1 MQHPK
6 PEISMRYLASTFGAL
21 ALAFTAAVPLHADP
35 PARVARVSYIEG
47 SVSLR
52 PSTADDWVQAS
63 VNYPMTSGDN
73 IWTDQ
78 SSRAELHVGST
89 AMQLGPQTA
98 LGWTNL
104 DDTHFQARLDQ
115 GEVEIRIR
123 DLYDND
129 AVELD
134 TPNGVITF
142 SQPGQYRVDV
152 TADGQTSVVTVRGG
166 LANVA
171 TTSQSF
177 SVQAGQS
184 ASITGTNNA
193 TYDLASAPAYDD
205 LDSWSQARNARED
218 ASVSRQYVSTEMTG
232 YEDLDAYGTWRSTP
246 LYGEVWV
253 PARVRDGWAPYR
265 YGHWAF
271 VQPWGWT
278 WIDDA
283 PWGFAPFHYGRWA
296 YYSGSWVWVPGAI
309 VERPVYA
316 PVLVAFV
323 GGSRFSVSLRFGGD
337 GGVAWFPL
345 APGEVYVPSYRVS
358 DGYVRNVNITNVHVT
373 NINVRNINVTN
384 IHYVNERVDGGV
396 TAVPRR
402 VFEGAQPIARVAT
415 VVSPRDALSGTVI
428 GHTALVAPT
437 PASRLGRAPGDARLT
452 VRPPAAAFTRPVVTR
467 AADQHVV
474 ARKPATIVRPE
485 PARVPV
491 TVTRPATPSNES
503 HAVRVAPIT
512 TAPAGR
518 RVERPVVAQP
528 ARPSPVVALPAR
540 RAPVAAR
547 PVQSEPA
554 VARPGIIAITPQQ
567 RNKPD
572 TRVGVEPHAPSIAP
586 ARPEMSRP
594 PVAEQPRSEVVRPPI
609 AAAPIRVQRTE
620 PAPSTRVVAEPRVA
634 HEAQPRGVQ
643 QPRVQEPRIVQPRE
657 VQAPHEVQPREVP
670 SHERVSAPKQDRSK
684 DARRRPSDQPAN

>member
-6 PEISMRYLASTFGAL
+6 PEIPMRYLASTVGAL

-98 LGWTNL
+98 LGVTDL
-104 DDTHFQARLDQ
+104 DDTHFQVRIDQ
-115 GEVEIRIR
+115 GEVELRVR
-123 DLYDND
+123 ELYDND
-129 AVELD
+129 VVELD
-134 TPNGVITF
+134 TPNGVVTL

-152 TADGQTSVVTVRGG
+152 SADGQTSVVTVRGG

-171 TTSQSF
+171 TTAQSF

-184 ASITGTNNA
+184 ASINGTDNA

-205 LDSWSQARNARED
+205 LDSWSQARDRRED
-218 ASVSRQYVSTEMTG
+218 DAVSRQYVSTEMTG
-232 YEDLDAYGTWRSTP
+232 YEDLDTYGTWRSTP

-253 PARVRDGWAPYR
+253 PAHVRADWAPYR

-296 YYSGSWVWVPGAI
+296 SYGGTWVWVPGVI

-316 PVLVAFV
+316 PALVAFV
-323 GGSRFSVSLRFGGD
+323 GGPRFSVSLRFGGD

-358 DGYVRNVNITNVHVT
+358 DRYARNVNITNVHVT
-373 NINVRNINVTN
+373 NINVRNVNVTN
-384 IHYVNERVDGGV
+384 IQYVNERVNGGI

-415 VVSPRDALSGTVI
+415 VVSPREALTGTVV
-428 GHTALVAPT
+428 GHTAQIAPT

-452 VRPPAAAFTRPVVTR
+452 VRPPAVAFMRPVVMRT
-467 AADQHVV
+467 ADPHVV
-474 ARKPATIVRPE
+474 KRTPAAVVRPE

-491 TVTRPATPSNES
+491 TVSRPAAPSNES
-503 HAVRVAPIT
+503 HAL
-512 TAPAGR
+512 
-518 RVERPVVAQP
+518 RP
-528 ARPSPVVALPAR
+528 
-540 RAPVAAR
+540 APVTAR

-554 VARPGIIAITPQQ
+554 VARPGIIAVTPQQ

-572 TRVGVEPHAPSIAP
+572 TRAAVEPHAPVATP
-586 ARPEMSRP
+586 VRPEVMRP
-594 PVAEQPRSEVVRPPI
+594 RAVEQPRSEVVRPPV
-609 AAAPIRVQRTE
+609 AAAPTRIARPE
-620 PAPSTRVVAEPRVA
+620 PAPSAREIAQPRVA
-634 HEAQPRGVQ
+634 HEAQPRE
-643 QPRVQEPRIVQPRE
+643 VQEPRVVQRPRVVQEPRAVQPRE
-657 VQAPHEVQPREVP
+657 VQPREVQSREAQPPHEVQSRAVQ
-670 SHERVSAPKQDRSK
+670 SHERVSTPKQDRAK
-684 DARRRPSDQPAN
+684 DVRRRTADQPAH

>member
-1 MQHPK
+1 
-6 PEISMRYLASTFGAL
+6 MRYLASTFGAL

-89 AMQLGPQTA
+89 ALQLGPQTA
-98 LGWTNL
+98 LGWTEL

-115 GEVEIRIR
+115 GEVEIRVR
-123 DLYDND
+123 ELYDND
-129 AVELD
+129 VVELD
-134 TPNGVITF
+134 TPNGVVTL

-193 TYDLASAPAYDD
+193 AYDLASAPAYDD
-205 LDSWSQARNARED
+205 LDTWSQARDARED

-253 PARVRDGWAPYR
+253 PARVRSGWAPYR

-316 PVLVAFV
+316 PALVAFV
-323 GGSRFSVSLRFGGD
+323 GGPRFSASLRFGGD

-345 APGEVYVPSYRVS
+345 APGEVYVPSYRVT

-384 IHYVNERVDGGV
+384 IHYVNERVNGGI

-402 VFEGAQPIARVAT
+402 VFEGAQPVARVAT
-415 VVSPRDALSGTVI
+415 VVSPRDALTGTVV

-437 PASRLGRAPGDARLT
+437 PASRLGRAPGDARRT
-452 VRPPAAAFTRPVVTR
+452 VRPPATAFMRPVVTR
-467 AADQHVV
+467 TANPHVV
-474 ARKPATIVRPE
+474 TRTPAPVVRPE

-503 HAVRVAPIT
+503 HAVRAAPVT
-512 TAPAGR
+512 TAPTGR
-518 RVERPVVAQP
+518 RVETPVVAQP
-528 ARPSPVVALPAR
+528 ARREPVVAQPVRPAP
-540 RAPVAAR
+540 ATAR
-547 PVQSEPA
+547 PVQPEPA
-554 VARPGIIAITPQQ
+554 VARPGIIAVTPQQ

-572 TRVGVEPHAPSIAP
+572 ARVGAEPHAQVATP
-586 ARPEMSRP
+586 ARPQVSRP
-594 PVAEQPRSEVVRPPI
+594 PVVEQPRAEVVRPP
-609 AAAPIRVQRTE
+609 AVAAPTRVARTE
-620 PAPSTRVVAEPRVA
+620 PAPNSRVTPEPRVQ
-634 HEAQPRGVQ
+634 HEAQPRNVQ
-643 QPRVQEPRIVQPRE
+643 QPRVVQEPRE
-657 VQAPHEVQPREVP
+657 VQQPRVMQQPREAQPPHEVQSRQVQ
-670 SHERVSAPKQDRSK
+670 SHERVSAPKQDQAK
-684 DARRRPSDQPAN
+684 DVRRRSANQPPH

>member
-1 MQHPK
+1 
-6 PEISMRYLASTFGAL
+6 MRYLASTFGAL

-47 SVSLR
+47 AVSLR

-89 AMQLGPQTA
+89 ALQLGPQTA
-98 LGWTNL
+98 LGWTDL

-123 DLYDND
+123 ELYDNY

-134 TPNGVITF
+134 TPNGVVTF

-152 TADGQTSVVTVRGG
+152 SADGQTSVVTVRGG

-184 ASITGTNNA
+184 ATITGTNNA
-193 TYDLASAPAYDD
+193 TYGLASAPAYDD
-205 LDSWSQARNARED
+205 LDSWSQARDARED

-232 YEDLDAYGTWRSTP
+232 YEDLDAYGTWQSTP

-253 PARVRDGWAPYR
+253 PARVRSGWAPYR

-309 VERPVYA
+309 IERPVYA
-316 PVLVAFV
+316 PALVAFV
-323 GGSRFSVSLRFGGD
+323 GGPNFFASLRFGGD

-384 IHYVNERVDGGV
+384 IHYVNERVDGGI

-402 VFEGAQPIARVAT
+402 AFEGAQPIARFAT
-415 VVSPRDALSGTVI
+415 VVSPRDALTGTVV

-437 PASRLGRAPGDARLT
+437 PVSRLGRAPGDARLT
-452 VRPPAAAFTRPVVTR
+452 VRPPAEAFTRPIVTR
-467 AADQHVV
+467 TNQHVV
-474 ARKPATIVRPE
+474 ARTPATVVRPE

-491 TVTRPATPSNES
+491 TISRPATPSIDN
-503 HAVRVAPIT
+503 HGMRAAPV
-512 TAPAGR
+512 TAAPTGR
-518 RVERPVVAQP
+518 RVETPVVAQP
-528 ARPSPVVALPAR
+528 ARPSPVVAQPAR
-540 RAPVAAR
+540 PVPMTARPAPMTAR

-554 VARPGIIAITPQQ
+554 VARPGIIAVTPQQ

-572 TRVGVEPHAPSIAP
+572 TRVG
-586 ARPEMSRP
+586 MRP
-594 PVAEQPRSEVVRPPI
+594 PVATAPTRVARP
-609 AAAPIRVQRTE
+609 E
-620 PAPSTRVVAEPRVA
+620 PATSSRVVPEPRVV
-634 HEAQPRGVQ
+634 HEAQPREVQ
-643 QPRVQEPRIVQPRE
+643 QPRVQEPRAVQPRE
-657 VQAPHEVQPREVP
+657 VQAPRDVQPRDVQP
-670 SHERVSAPKQDRSK
+670 RQVQPRDVQSHERVSTPKQDRAK
-684 DARRRPSDQPAN
+684 DTRRRPSNQPAN

>member
-1 MQHPK
+1 
-6 PEISMRYLASTFGAL
+6 MRYLASTFGAL

-123 DLYDND
+123 ELYAND

-134 TPNGVITF
+134 TPNGVVTF

-152 TADGQTSVVTVRGG
+152 SADGQTSVVTVRGG

-171 TTSQSF
+171 TSSQSF
-177 SVQAGQS
+177 TVQAGQS

-205 LDSWSQARNARED
+205 LDTWSQARDARED

-232 YEDLDAYGTWRSTP
+232 YEDLDSYGTWRSTP

-253 PARVRDGWAPYR
+253 PAHVRADWAPYR
-265 YGHWAF
+265 YGHWAY

-296 YYSGSWVWVPGAI
+296 YYGDSWVWVPGAI
-309 VERPVYA
+309 VARPVYA
-316 PVLVAFV
+316 PALVAFV
-323 GGSRFSVSLRFGGD
+323 GGPRFSVSLRFGGD

-358 DGYVRNVNITNVHVT
+358 DGYVRNVNITNVHIT

-384 IHYVNERVDGGV
+384 IHYVNERVNGGI

-415 VVSPRDALSGTVI
+415 VVSPRDALTGTVV

-452 VRPPAAAFTRPVVTR
+452 VRPPAAAFTRPVAMRT
-467 AADQHVV
+467 ADQHVV
-474 ARKPATIVRPE
+474 TRAPVTAIRSE

-491 TVTRPATPSNES
+491 TVTRPATPSNDS
-503 HAVRVAPIT
+503 HAMRA
-512 TAPAGR
+512 
-518 RVERPVVAQP
+518 
-528 ARPSPVVALPAR
+528 
-540 RAPVAAR
+540 APVQAR
-547 PVQSEPA
+547 PVKPEPA
-554 VARPGIIAITPQQ
+554 ASRPGIIAVTPKQQ
-567 RNKPD
+567 NKPD
-572 TRVGVEPHAPSIAP
+572 ARVGVEPHAPVVAP
-586 ARPEMSRP
+586 ARPAVSRP
-594 PVAEQPRSEVVRPPI
+594 PVIEQPRNAVPRPPVVEQPRSEVTRPPVVEQPRSEVVRPPV
-609 AAAPIRVQRTE
+609 AAAPTRVARPE
-620 PAPSTRVVAEPRVA
+620 PAPSTRVTIEPRVA
-634 HEAQPRGVQ
+634 HEAQPREVQ
-643 QPRVQEPRIVQPRE
+643 QPRVAQQPRAMQEPRAVQPHETQQPRE
-657 VQAPHEVQPREVP
+657 VQPREAQ
-670 SHERVSAPKQDRSK
+670 SHQRVSTPKQDRAK
-684 DARRRPSDQPAN
+684 DTRRPSDRPAQ

>member
-1 MQHPK
+1 
-6 PEISMRYLASTFGAL
+6 MRYLASTFGAL

-52 PSTADDWVQAS
+52 PSTANDWVQAS

-98 LGWTNL
+98 LGWTEL

-123 DLYDND
+123 ELYAND
-129 AVELD
+129 VVELD
-134 TPNGVITF
+134 TPNGVVTF

-171 TTSQSF
+171 TSAQNFT
-177 SVQAGQS
+177 VQAGQS
-184 ASITGTNNA
+184 ASISGTNNA

-205 LDSWSQARNARED
+205 LDSWSQARDARED

-253 PARVRDGWAPYR
+253 PARVRAGWAPYR
-265 YGHWAF
+265 YGHWAY

-296 YYSGSWVWVPGAI
+296 YYDDGWVWVPGAI
-309 VERPVYA
+309 VARPVYA
-316 PVLVAFV
+316 PALVAFV
-323 GGSRFSVSLRFGGD
+323 GGPRFSVSLRFGGD

-384 IHYVNERVDGGV
+384 IHYVNERVNGGV

-415 VVSPRDALSGTVI
+415 VVSPRDALTGTVV

-437 PASRLGRAPGDARLT
+437 PASRLGRAPAGGRLA
-452 VRPPAAAFTRPVVTR
+452 VRPPAAALTRPVAMRT
-467 AADQHVV
+467 ADQHVV
-474 ARKPATIVRPE
+474 TRAPVTAVRAE

-491 TVTRPATPSNES
+491 TVTRPATPSNDG
-503 HAVRVAPIT
+503 HAMRA
-512 TAPAGR
+512 
-518 RVERPVVAQP
+518 
-528 ARPSPVVALPAR
+528 
-540 RAPVAAR
+540 APVQAR

-554 VARPGIIAITPQQ
+554 VARPGIIAVPPKQQ
-567 RNKPD
+567 NKPVA
-572 TRVGVEPHAPSIAP
+572 RVGVEPHAPVPAP
-586 ARPEMSRP
+586 VRPEVSRP
-594 PVAEQPRSEVVRPPI
+594 PMAVLPRSQTARPPVVEQPRSEVVRPPVD
-609 AAAPIRVQRTE
+609 AAPTRVVRPG
-620 PAPSTRVVAEPRVA
+620 PAPSARVIADPRVQ
-634 HEAQPRGVQ
+634 HEAQPRDVQ
-643 QPRVQEPRIVQPRE
+643 QPRVMQEPRAVQQPRE
-657 VQAPHEVQPREVP
+657 VQPAREAQPREMQPRTVQ
-670 SHERVSAPKQDRSK
+670 SHQRVSTPKQDRTK
-684 DARRRPSDQPAN
+684 DVRRRPSDQPAH